1 MLPVVLICYAALV
14 MGVLLFLLWREGPA
28 EHF

>member
-1 MLPVVLICYAALV
+1 MFVVVLITYAALV
-14 MGVLLFLLWREGPA
+14 LGTMVFLLWREGPA